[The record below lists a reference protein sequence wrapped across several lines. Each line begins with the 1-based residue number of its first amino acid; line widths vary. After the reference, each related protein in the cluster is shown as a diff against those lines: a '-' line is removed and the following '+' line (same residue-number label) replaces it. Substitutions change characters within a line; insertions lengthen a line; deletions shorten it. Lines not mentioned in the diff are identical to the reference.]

1 MACGEISGDGK
12 ISWNFFPP
20 TEYHTEV
27 IKTFFLLA
35 TLASA
40 AEPGFTDLFDGKTLQ
55 GWRYVGSRAGSY
67 LVEKG
72 LLVTSVDCRGNLFTE
87 AEYANFVLR
96 FDFKL
101 TEAANNGIGIR
112 APFEGDA
119 AYQGMEIQILDHDA
133 AVYKGQLRPA
143 QYHGSIYD
151 VFPAKTGFLKPVG
164 EWNREEISADGTH
177 IVVTLNGTVIVDA
190 DLSTVTDPE
199 VLKKHPGLRRASGHI
214 GLLGHDSRVEF
225 RNLRI
230 KKL

>member
-1 MACGEISGDGK
+1 LLAA
-12 ISWNFFPP
+12 
-20 TEYHTEV
+20 EYNRPV
-27 IKTFFLLA
+27 IKTFLLLGFLA
-35 TLASA
+35 VNA
-40 AEPGFTDLFDGKTLQ
+40 AAADPGFTDLFNGKDLK
-55 GWRYVGSRAGSY
+55 GWRYVGPKSDSY

-72 LLVTSVDCRGNLFTE
+72 MIVTTTGTRGNLFTE
-87 AEYANFVLR
+87 AEYANFVFR

-101 TEAANNGIGIR
+101 TEGANNGIGIR

-133 AVYKGQLRPA
+133 DMYKGKLRPA

-151 VFPAKTGFLKPVG
+151 VFPAKTGFLKRT
-164 EWNREEISADGTH
+164 EWNHEEISANGSH

-199 VLKKHPGLRRASGHI
+199 VLKKHPGLKRAAGHI

-225 RNLRI
+225 RNLQI
-230 KKL
+230 KKF